1 MEIRTRYRVLY
12 NGVNYKIQ
20 KMVVIFSKFKYGRF
34 KRIWSDLG
42 SSQYDYDSDFWE
54 VDYYTEKK
62 DAIDKVIYFK
72 AVDKKK

>member
-42 SSQYDYDSDFWE
+42 SSQYDYDSDF
-54 VDYYTEKK
+54 
-62 DAIDKVIYFK
+62 
-72 AVDKKK
+72 